1 MTERVYLFE
10 GTFNLGEHEV
20 KLTISRNKPISV
32 EYVSEVLKWT
42 ILKEH
47 ELQQTGALKLAE
59 AAKRNAQT
67 FNHLSLSLGS
77 EAN

>member
-20 KLTISRNKPISV
+20 KLMISRNKPISV

-42 ILKEH
+42 ILKEL
-47 ELQQTGALKLAE
+47 ELQQTGTLKLAE